1 MSLSSSDIHKT
12 IDIVASDAQRYLKS
26 IHRVESVAQPAIS
39 GKADALALRDV
50 TVIVGLG
57 GAISHL
63 VTISF
68 DHALLRHL
76 LKQEMKG
83 LAVPPDEYDLYMNEA
98 AAEISNIILGHC
110 LAYLEDMMATQEG
123 GDGGRISMSPPV
135 VIQNVGSMHQ
145 AHSAAYTSVA
155 LVTDFGNLVM
165 SIIWP
170 YALFEKVSNGL
181 KARGKST

>member
-12 IDIVASDAQRYLKS
+12 IEIVASDAQKYLKS
-26 IHRVESVAQPAIS
+26 THRIQCVAQPAVS

-50 TVIVGLG
+50 TAIIGLG
-57 GAISHL
+57 GAISNL
-63 VTISF
+63 VTVSF
-68 DHALLRHL
+68 DHALLAYL
-76 LKQEMKG
+76 LKQEMEG
-83 LAVPPDEYDLYMNEA
+83 LVVPPEEHDLYMNEA
-98 AAEISNIILGHC
+98 AAEISNVILGHC
-110 LAYLEDMMATQEG
+110 LAYLEDMMANRLDAE
-123 GDGGRISMSPPV
+123 GGRISMSPPV

-155 LVTDFGNLVM
+155 LVTDFGYLVL